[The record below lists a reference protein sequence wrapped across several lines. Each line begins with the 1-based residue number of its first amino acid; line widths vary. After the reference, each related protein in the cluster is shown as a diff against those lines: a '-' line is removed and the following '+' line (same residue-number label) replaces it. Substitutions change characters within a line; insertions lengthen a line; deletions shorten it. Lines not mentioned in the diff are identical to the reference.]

1 MELEQAIKIMLE
13 TQGNFATRRGIN
25 DPDYISQNM
34 QILANATA
42 LVEQHLAGFER
53 DYEVSLGR
61 KLGEYISGGASASAS
76 ETRVRS
82 ELAKEKGEI
91 KYLTRIVKSAWS
103 QVGVSQS
110 RHNHLTKDFRMGST
124 TT

>member
-61 KLGEYISGGASASAS
+61 KLGEYI
-76 ETRVRS
+76 
-82 ELAKEKGEI
+82 
-91 KYLTRIVKSAWS
+91 
-103 QVGVSQS
+103 
-110 RHNHLTKDFRMGST
+110 
-124 TT
+124 